1 MDRERDSDNHARK
14 GNRPPGLKGK
24 AIGMYYRDQ
33 GRQRAKERG
42 RQNKNGGNPEPEVPK
57 IRMGCGVNVPG
68 GVLEQVKKFMQDFN
82 KTPRKSHTDGDE
94 QFELQFRHLLS
105 VNFHQ
110 FIAEKK
116 QENSTLNY
124 INQNLDTKLMEQ
136 HRERLQAPNLR
147 ERLQAREQ
155 LPAMAHAEEIIRTVQ
170 QHQVILIVGSTGC
183 GKTTQVP
190 QLLLDHSI
198 VQGRG
203 SDCRI
208 VCTQPRRI
216 SAITIAERVSY
227 ERGESLGQS
236 VGYQIRLESRKPR
249 DRASITYCT
258 TGVLLQQLQSDPLMH
273 SLSVLILDE
282 IHERSVETDMLMGL
296 LKVILPHRPNL
307 KVILMSATVR
317 EQDFCDYFENCPM
330 FRIEGVMF
338 PVRMLYLE
346 DVLSLTNYQF
356 DNNSRGS
363 KRKPRQDRR
372 ECVMEHEA
380 MILPYVRRVRH
391 MYDRRVLD
399 QLRLPES
406 EGCEDID
413 FIADLVYYIC
423 EHEPEGAI
431 LVFLPGFDKISKL
444 NKALEN
450 PQGSVKGQHWRHS
463 LVLYPL
469 HSLMPSVE
477 QQAVF
482 RRPPAGK
489 RKVIMSTII
498 AETSVTIDDVVYV
511 INSGRTKAS
520 NYDIASNIQSLDEV
534 WVSKANTQQRKG
546 RAGRVRPGICYNLFT
561 RAREERMEDIPTP
574 DILRS
579 KLESII
585 LSLKLLHIDNPYD
598 FLGTLISAPEQEAIK
613 NGVLLLM
620 RIGAL
625 DKAGILTPLGV
636 HLAKLPVDPQ
646 MGKMMLMSA
655 LFCCLDPITSAA
667 AALSYKSPFYT
678 PLGQESRVDQVK
690 RRMAHSVRSDHLMV
704 HNTICAY
711 RKSGRSGDRN
721 FCYTNYLS
729 YMTLQQLERMKHQ
742 FAELLCNYKFLSSPG
757 LLDKSSNINSEKI
770 PLLRAIIGAGLYP
783 NMAYLRKARRIKNSV
798 RAVHNMST
806 DDGKRVNF
814 HPSSVNSGES
824 SFDSD
829 YFVYYQRQ
837 KSSSL
842 YLLDST
848 MVFPMA
854 LIIFGDGVEAGV
866 ADRVPYLC
874 VANTYYFK
882 CNPET
887 AKVVL
892 ELRTHLGRL
901 LLKKALYPA
910 PIEEHG
916 EEKQLIKAIE
926 LLLSLD
932 EKLDHD
938 SFSSDEID
946 DI

>member
-1 MDRERDSDNHARK
+1 MDRDRDSDSHARK

-24 AIGMYYRDQ
+24 EIGMYYRDL
-33 GRQRAKERG
+33 GRQRAKERE
-42 RQNKNGGNPEPEVPK
+42 KMKKDGGPDMIEQPK
-57 IRMGCGVNVPG
+57 IRLGCSVTVPRG
-68 GVLEQVKKFMQDFN
+68 ALERVKEFMQAFN
-82 KTPRKSHTDGDE
+82 KTPRKSDSHSDVDA

-116 QENSTLNY
+116 QENNTLNY
-124 INQNLDTKLMEQ
+124 INQNLDTKLMEE
-136 HRERLQAPNLR
+136 HRERLQSPNMR
-147 ERLQAREQ
+147 ERLHARQQ
-155 LPAMAHAEEIIRTVQ
+155 LPAMKHAEEIIRAVQ
-170 QHQVILIVGSTGC
+170 QNQVILIVGSTGC

-198 VQGRG
+198 VKGCA

-208 VCTQPRRI
+208 ICTQPRRI

-227 ERGESLGQS
+227 ERGENLGIS
-236 VGYQIRLESRKPR
+236 VGYQIRLESRRPR

-282 IHERSVETDMLMGL
+282 IHERSVETDLLMGL

-356 DNNSRGS
+356 ENLRTTKKKPNQE
-363 KRKPRQDRR
+363 RK
-372 ECVMEHEA
+372 ESLMAHEA

-423 EHEPEGAI
+423 ENEPEGAI

-450 PQGSVKGQHWRHS
+450 PQGSFKGQRWRQS

-546 RAGRVRPGICYNLFT
+546 RAGRVRPGICYNLFS
-561 RAREERMEDIPTP
+561 RAREDQMADIPTP

-585 LSLKLLHIDNPYD
+585 LSLKLLHIDNPYE

-620 RIGAL
+620 RMGAL
-625 DKAGILTPLGV
+625 DKEGILTPLGV

-678 PLGQESRVDQVK
+678 PLGLESRVDQVK
-690 RRMAHSVRSDHLMV
+690 RQMAHNMRSDHLMV
-704 HNTICAY
+704 HNTICSY
-711 RKSGRSGDRN
+711 RKSRGDRN

-729 YMTLQQLERMKHQ
+729 YMTLQQLERMKNQ

-757 LLDKSSNINSEKI
+757 LLDKSSNINSDKI

-783 NMAYLRKARRIKNSV
+783 NMAYMRKTRRIRNSV

-866 ADRVPYLC
+866 KDRVPYLS
-874 VANTYYFK
+874 VANTYFFK

-892 ELRTHLGRL
+892 ELRTNLGRL
-901 LLKKALYPA
+901 LLKKALCPA
-910 PIEEHG
+910 PIEENG

-932 EKLDHD
+932 EKLDDD